1 RSVTPEMAVAL
12 GSAFGNEPAYWLRLD
27 SAYRVSLLEPNADIE
42 ERAKLFNF
50 APISD
55 MQKRG
60 WIKSPDSLEGLR
72 REVLKFFN
80 ISSFDEKPKFHANAR
95 KPLDT
100 DDLTP
105 AQIAWCIRGGKL
117 AVTLHAKR
125 F

>member
-1 RSVTPEMAVAL
+1 MMTPGEAIKSELEKRGWTQYDLAAVLGKHQPAINELIQSKRSVTPEMAVAL

-60 WIKSPDSLEGLR
+60 W
-72 REVLKFFN
+72 
-80 ISSFDEKPKFHANAR
+80 
-95 KPLDT
+95 
-100 DDLTP
+100 
-105 AQIAWCIRGGKL
+105 
-117 AVTLHAKR
+117 
-125 F
+125 